1 MPDKIRDE
9 AHALECLAAAA
20 EAGLTPAR
28 WAAAHGFHSRS
39 LHGWSVALKRREALR
54 SGQTSAPPLRLIELL
69 PTSAPTPP
77 FRVQVGPFSLDIP
90 PQFDEGALHRLL
102 RLLASC

>member
-20 EAGLTPAR
+20 QAGLTPAR
-28 WAAAHGFHSRS
+28 WAAAHDVHPRS
-39 LHGWSVALKRREALR
+39 LHGWFIALKRREALR
-54 SGQTSAPPLRLIELL
+54 SGRASTPPLRLVELL
-69 PTSAPTPP
+69 PTSALTS

-90 PQFDEGALHRLL
+90 PQFEDSALQRLL